1 MRRRNQPYVRV
12 NRDPNPKQQPHNSTR
27 TNLTLLTSNYQIS
40 YSIVEQ
46 LVQYEISL
54 NLLIQ
59 LDLLIQ
65 LLESPVFAKL
75 RLDLLNP
82 RQNPYLFKCL
92 YGLLM
97 LLPQSKSFQLL
108 QNRLNAITPIM
119 GLQLSEESNLSEK
132 DKTLLE
138 YFNLS
143 QGKLYESKIVG
154 GGNVNVGN
162 RNGDGSGTVVGGGGD
177 DLSSTFN
184 SKMSLKDDDVVSP
197 LETSSV
203 VGQSPKKALDDY
215 FKFPGRLAKK

>member
-1 MRRRNQPYVRV
+1 M
-12 NRDPNPKQQPHNSTR
+12 
-27 TNLTLLTSNYQIS
+27 L
-40 YSIVEQ
+40 
-46 LVQYEISL
+46 ISL

-132 DKTLLE
+132 DATLLE

-154 GGNVNVGN
+154 GSGNGGNINVGN
-162 RNGDGSGTVVGGGGD
+162 GNGDGNGTVVGGD

-184 SKMSLKDDDVVSP
+184 GKLSLKDDDIVSP

-203 VGQSPKKALDDY
+203 VGQSPKKSLDDY